1 MTTIPLPPVSRVGI
15 LAKSNLHAAT
25 THLVEISEWLSGRDV
40 TAVFETETAAL
51 LTPSS
56 SRVVLDKPTL
66 ARSVD
71 MVLVLGGDGTLL
83 AMADCIGEAESDIP
97 ILGVNF
103 GSLGFLTEV
112 TLPELYRSLET
123 ALTGRAVVEERLMLR
138 STTTR
143 QGTTFAEAI
152 SLNGE
157 RVGPCGWSSRPRGAT
172 SRPCAP
178 SSNGAKSSV
187 LGGLAT
193 ALLEVLNLKTLHVAV
208 VLFERP
214 HELVGAVVAAHEI
227 QELGL
232 GGVGSG
238 LERRLAWSGNGPRRQ
253 PRVAVGVVRRIEQ
266 QIVASQ
272 VAVEPSRP
280 LQRIDHGRV
289 ALESHVLLE
298 AVRVDG
304 RDEGPLVGTGRL
316 LLHQRRQR
324 DELADGEPP
333 RAGCPSHLG
342 REGVLEPCEHRRRE

>member
-15 LAKSNLHAAT
+15 SAKSNLHAAT

-152 SLNGE
+152 SLNDTVITKTARSRLIDLSVYVGDE
-157 RVGPCGWSSRPRGAT
+157 FVTRVKAD
-172 SRPCAP
+172 
-178 SSNGAKSSV
+178 
-187 LGGLAT
+187 GL
-193 ALLEVLNLKTLHVAV
+193 
-208 VLFERP
+208 
-214 HELVGAVVAAHEI
+214 
-227 QELGL
+227 
-232 GGVGSG
+232 
-238 LERRLAWSGNGPRRQ
+238 
-253 PRVAVGVVRRIEQ
+253 
-266 QIVASQ
+266 IVATPTGSTAYNLAAGGPIVQ
-272 VAVEPSRP
+272 PSVEALVLTPIAPHTLTNRP
-280 LQRIDHGRV
+280 IVIPG
-289 ALESHVLLE
+289 SS
-298 AVRVDG
+298 AVRVVPNMEP
-304 RDEGPLVGTGRL
+304 RDEVFVTFDGQHGFRLVAG
-316 LLHQRRQR
+316 
-324 DELADGEPP
+324 DEVAVR
-333 RAGCPSHLG
+333 RAGRPMRLIKPSTRSYFEILRTKLRWGEMVSAG
-342 REGVLEPCEHRRRE
+342 RPGDAAP